1 MFVNDLARFLGIATQ
16 EIHDPAEIERQV
28 LRQLTQRRTL
38 IVLDNAETLV
48 EAVKAND
55 EAAIRLARLLREHL
69 SSSLVSLLVTSRE
82 FLGWDGEI
90 GLKRDLEGLTPEEGA
105 RLFRQAAPQRV
116 SDAELALAEELS
128 RKVEGHPLSLR
139 LLGGTFNESAVS
151 LPAFVKDCE
160 IHLLQAED
168 KYVEAEHRHRTLYAC
183 IDTSVRYLDAEL
195 AQLFSKLWLFHAPFL
210 PGSAVAIFDPEHD
223 NTKEEDSPVYDRLY
237 TLWRRGL
244 LVREEGTVREGT
256 LQFYR
261 VLADDTPLHREIPG
275 AAR

>member
-1 MFVNDLARFLGIATQ
+1 MVSSAFNTAIAFFPYRFPNKL
-16 EIHDPAEIERQV
+16 
-28 LRQLTQRRTL
+28 
-38 IVLDNAETLV
+38 
-48 EAVKAND
+48 
-55 EAAIRLARLLREHL
+55 
-69 SSSLVSLLVTSRE
+69 LVSLLVTSRE
-82 FLGWDGEI
+82 FLGWDGEV

-116 SDAELALAEELS
+116 GDAELALAEELS

-160 IHLLQAED
+160 TYLLQAED
-168 KYVEAEHRHRTLYAC
+168 KYVGAEHRHRTLYAC

-223 NTKEEDSPVYDRLY
+223 NTKEENYPVYD
-237 TLWRRGL
+237 
-244 LVREEGTVREGT
+244 
-256 LQFYR
+256 
-261 VLADDTPLHREIPG
+261 
-275 AAR
+275 